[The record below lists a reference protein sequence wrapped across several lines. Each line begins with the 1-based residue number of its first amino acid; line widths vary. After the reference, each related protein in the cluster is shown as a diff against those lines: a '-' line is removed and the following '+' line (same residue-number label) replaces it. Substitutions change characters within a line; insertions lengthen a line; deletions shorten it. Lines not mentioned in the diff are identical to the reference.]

1 RHLEKAADVARCGLA
16 DGDDFML
23 PPNEPTDATASIEHS
38 PPIIFLRDM
47 KRGEVVNGGDHSARL
62 LPNHPAI
69 AWNVQKVQTQTPG
82 NGWKFGVMP
91 KDIFYWRTEFFR
103 NRHEPHVV
111 AGEIE
116 KREIIFQDE
125 QRELVLVR

>member
-1 RHLEKAADVARCGLA
+1 
-16 DGDDFML
+16 
-23 PPNEPTDATASIEHS
+23 
-38 PPIIFLRDM
+38 M
-47 KRGEVVNGGDHSARL
+47 KRGEVVNSRNQTARVLPDHS
-62 LPNHPAI
+62 AI

-125 QRELVLVR
+125 QRELVLVRVRDKSFDQREDVLRNAGFAALNDGGGEADFHRPAFRSLNDGN